1 MVKKQI
7 QKHNFLTGG
16 PVIQYEIPFEDGTLG
31 FNTITPDNNLTIE
44 FMDLNPGITV
54 NNRIGDIIFTATE
67 NQLQWVGSDI
77 PTEERVREIFREE
90 YYNILREIEH
100 F

>member
-31 FNTITPDNNLTIE
+31 FNTITPENDFTIE
-44 FMDLNPGITV
+44 LINPGITV
-54 NNRIGDIIFTATE
+54 NNGIGDIIFTATE
-67 NQLQWVGSDI
+67 NQLQWVGGDI

-100 F
+100 L

>member
-16 PVIQYEIPFEDGTLG
+16 PVIQYEIPFEDGT
-31 FNTITPDNNLTIE
+31 TVIPNNDVTIE
-44 FMDLNPGITV
+44 FRDVRDVNPGITV
-54 NNRIGDIIFTATE
+54 NNQIGDIIFTATE
-67 NQLQWVGSDI
+67 NELQWVGSNI

-100 F
+100 L